1 MTEAKFVRGEQQGN
15 VVVITPLF
23 TSYSTLSEP
32 GLDSEWTAVEQQLDS
47 PATKHVVI
55 DLGEIP
61 YFGSTVL
68 EWMSLIWKRIKV
80 KGGKLAIA
88 RPSAIGREVLDAAR
102 FQRLWSIFGTRD
114 EAILCL
120 NKTT

>member
-1 MTEAKFVRGEQQGN
+1 MSEAKFVRGEQQGN

-47 PATKHVVI
+47 PATKHVII

-80 KGGKLAIA
+80 KGGRLAIA
-88 RPSAIGREVLDAAR
+88 RPSAIGREVLNAAR
-102 FQRLWSIFGTRD
+102 LQRLWSIYETR
-114 EAILCL
+114 EAALAYL
-120 NKTT
+120 EKST

>member
-1 MTEAKFVRGEQQGN
+1 MSEAKFVRAEQQGN
-15 VVVITPLF
+15 VVLITPLF

-32 GLDSEWTAVEQQLDS
+32 GLDSEWAAVEQQLDS
-47 PATKHVVI
+47 PATKHVII

-102 FQRLWSIFGTRD
+102 LQRLWSIFETR
-114 EAILCL
+114 EAALAYL
-120 NKTT
+120 EKLT